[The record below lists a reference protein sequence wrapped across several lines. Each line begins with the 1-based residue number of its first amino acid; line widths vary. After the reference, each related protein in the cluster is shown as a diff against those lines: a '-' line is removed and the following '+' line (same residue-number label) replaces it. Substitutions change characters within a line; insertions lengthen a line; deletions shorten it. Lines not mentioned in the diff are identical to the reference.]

1 MAQTLG
7 QAAGVLIVDGSD
19 LRKQGRE
26 SVGVA
31 RQYCGELGKKANCQ
45 AGVFVAY
52 ASAAGATLVHR
63 QLYLPRHWVEDAAWR
78 PRRQRCGVPEQ
89 IPFQTK
95 PQIAAALVS
104 AVMADG
110 TLPVRW
116 GTCDEGYGSDT
127 VFLDRLTALGLGYC
141 AEVPHTTR
149 VWRRRPQLG
158 VPPAPVT
165 GRPPT
170 RLQLAPG
177 EPRAQAVRDVAAQ
190 LPAAAWQPMQLK
202 EGSQGP
208 LCAACAAL
216 RVVASD
222 KGTGD

>member
-141 AEVPHTTR
+141 RSAAYDP
-149 VWRRRPQLG
+149 
-158 VPPAPVT
+158 
-165 GRPPT
+165 
-170 RLQLAPG
+170 RLA
-177 EPRAQAVRDVAAQ
+177 
-190 LPAAAWQPMQLK
+190 PAAAA
-202 EGSQGP
+202 G
-208 LCAACAAL
+208 CAAGARHGTTPHASAAGPRRAPRAGRAGCRRPAARRRLATDAAERGQSGTSVRRL
-216 RVVASD
+216 RRPA
-222 KGTGD
+222 GGGL